1 MSHSEVMKWFEYYF
15 PDYAGERIDV
25 FFPNGRNS
33 IRIRQKNGQEFIFT
47 YHSQKEWKLET
58 ITSFL
63 NVRLLAPR
71 DEDEEPRHYIQVAV
85 SFENI
90 PPKVYMI
97 TRKTKTPLDDE
108 SISTL
113 DYAEIRNVD
122 LTIRP
127 YSWEVNG
134 KTGIK
139 AYLKTMYVTIEEDE
153 FAEKYA
159 EEEGPEE
166 V

>member
-63 NVRLLAPR
+63 NGMKGGKSKMCEIMNYIFRSLHNSDRRLDVISRAIRKQQKFNNCVAVFSVLVTMNFLLVRLKDRSRQQKLK
-71 DEDEEPRHYIQVAV
+71 
-85 SFENI
+85 S
-90 PPKVYMI
+90 
-97 TRKTKTPLDDE
+97 L
-108 SISTL
+108 
-113 DYAEIRNVD
+113 
-122 LTIRP
+122 
-127 YSWEVNG
+127 
-134 KTGIK
+134 K
-139 AYLKTMYVTIEEDE
+139 AKS
-153 FAEKYA
+153 KN
-159 EEEGPEE
+159 
-166 V
+166 